1 MTFRGSLS
9 KKTFF
14 LYFLGLIAC
23 AILSSAHGDGDLA
36 YAIWIKITSPLT
48 GQQVPMGELMISGE
62 SSDNGT
68 SECQVYVDWNN
79 QKPYQRAT
87 PTGPGSSQDFSNWT
101 FTYNSSYHT
110 IQQGINDLTS
120 KLTCLGSPSNPL
132 AMNKWYS
139 INVTGINSQGSEAVQ
154 LPLPIQPS
162 IQDGKTNVLNEST
175 SNQIQI
181 NMQVDK
187 NPVSLGARQSLMV
200 EAIDSSTGLK
210 DSKAKIFVTVTD
222 PSGSIIKQ
230 FDTTD
235 GDLTRSFRV
244 DTSGSYKVTAEV
256 QSETGSL
263 TKTTSFEVQ

>member
-1 MTFRGSLS
+1 LTFRRSLS

-14 LYFLGLIAC
+14 LYFLGLITC
-23 AILSSAHGDGDLA
+23 AILSAHGEGDLA
-36 YAIWIKITSPLT
+36 YAIWIKITTPLT
-48 GQQVPMGELMISGE
+48 GQQVPVGELMISGE

-101 FTYNSSYHT
+101 FTYNSSYHA
-110 IQQGINDLTS
+110 IQEGINDLTS

-139 INVTGINSQGSEAVQ
+139 INVTGVNSQGSDAVQ
-154 LPLPIQPS
+154 LPLPIQPA
-162 IQDGKTNVLNEST
+162 IQNGKTNLLNVST

-181 NMQVDK
+181 NVQVDK
-187 NPVSLGARQSLMV
+187 NPISLGARQSLTV

-210 DSKAKIFVTVTD
+210 DSKAKILVTVTD

-244 DTSGSYKVTAEV
+244 DTSGSFKVTSEV

-263 TKTTSFEVQ
+263 TKSITFEVQ

>member
-14 LYFLGLIAC
+14 LYFLGLITC
-23 AILSSAHGDGDLA
+23 AILSSVHGEGDLA

-48 GQQVPMGELMISGE
+48 GQQVPAGELMISGE

-175 SNQIQI
+175 SNQIQL

-187 NPVSLGARQSLMV
+187 NPISLGARQSLMV

-244 DTSGSYKVTAEV
+244 DTSGSFKVTAEV

-263 TKTTSFEVQ
+263 TKTTTFEVQ

>member
-9 KKTFF
+9 RKTFS
-14 LYFLGLIAC
+14 LYFLGLITC
-23 AILSSAHGDGDLA
+23 AILSSAHGEGDLA

-48 GQQVPMGELMISGE
+48 GQQVPIGELMISGE

-101 FTYNSSYHT
+101 FTYNSSYHA
-110 IQQGINDLTS
+110 IQEGINDLTS

-139 INVTGINSQGSEAVQ
+139 INVTGVNSQGSDAVQ

-162 IQDGKTNVLNEST
+162 VQDRKTNVNEST
-175 SNQIQI
+175 SNHIQI

-187 NPVSLGARQSLMV
+187 NPISLGARQSLTV

-210 DSKAKIFVTVTD
+210 DSNAKIFVTVTD
-222 PSGSIIKQ
+222 PSGSVIKQ

-244 DTSGSYKVTAEV
+244 DTSGSFKVTAEV
-256 QSETGSL
+256 QSEIGSH
-263 TKTTSFEVQ
+263 TKSITFEVQ

>member
-1 MTFRGSLS
+1 LTFRGSLS

-14 LYFLGLIAC
+14 LYFLGLITC
-23 AILSSAHGDGDLA
+23 AILSSAHGEGDLA

-62 SSDNGT
+62 SSDKGT

-87 PTGPGSSQDFSNWT
+87 PTGADNSQDFSNWT
-101 FTYNSSYHT
+101 FTYNSSYHA
-110 IQQGINDLTS
+110 IQEGINDLTS

-139 INVTGINSQGSEAVQ
+139 INVTGVNSQGSDAVQ

-162 IQDGKTNVLNEST
+162 VQDSKTNVNEST

-187 NPVSLGARQSLMV
+187 NPISSGARQSLTV

-210 DSKAKIFVTVTD
+210 DSNAKIFVTVTD
-222 PSGSIIKQ
+222 PSGSVIKQ

-244 DTSGSYKVTAEV
+244 DTSGSFKVTAEV

-263 TKTTSFEVQ
+263 TKSITFEVQ

>member
-9 KKTFF
+9 KKTFS
-14 LYFLGLIAC
+14 LYFLGLITC
-23 AILSSAHGDGDLA
+23 AILSSAHGEGDLA

-48 GQQVPMGELMISGE
+48 GQQVPIGELMISGE

-101 FTYNSSYHT
+101 FTYNSSYHA

-139 INVTGINSQGSEAVQ
+139 INVTGVNSQGSDAVQ

-162 IQDGKTNVLNEST
+162 VQDRKTNVNEST
-175 SNQIQI
+175 SNHIQI

-187 NPVSLGARQSLMV
+187 NPISLGARQSLTV

-210 DSKAKIFVTVTD
+210 DSNAKIFVTVTD
-222 PSGSIIKQ
+222 PSGSVIKQ

-244 DTSGSYKVTAEV
+244 DTSGSFKVTAEV
-256 QSETGSL
+256 QSEIGSH
-263 TKTTSFEVQ
+263 TKSITFEVQ

>member
-1 MTFRGSLS
+1 M
-9 KKTFF
+9 
-14 LYFLGLIAC
+14 
-23 AILSSAHGDGDLA
+23 SSAHGEGDLA

-48 GQQVPMGELMISGE
+48 GQQVPMGDLMISGE

-87 PTGPGSSQDFSNWT
+87 PTGSSQDFSNWT
-101 FTYNSSYHT
+101 FTYNSSYHA
-110 IQQGINDLTS
+110 IQEGINDLTS

-139 INVTGINSQGSEAVQ
+139 INVTGVNSQGSDAVQ

-162 IQDGKTNVLNEST
+162 VQDRKTNVNEST

-187 NPVSLGARQSLMV
+187 NPISLGARQSLTV

-210 DSKAKIFVTVTD
+210 DSNAKIFVTVTD
-222 PSGSIIKQ
+222 PSGSVIKQ

-244 DTSGSYKVTAEV
+244 DTSGSFKVTAEV

-263 TKTTSFEVQ
+263 TKSITFEVQ

>member
-1 MTFRGSLS
+1 LTFKGFLS

-14 LYFLGLIAC
+14 LYFLGFIIFAVL
-23 AILSSAHGDGDLA
+23 LSAHGEGDLA

-48 GQQVPMGELMISGE
+48 GQQVPVGELVISGE

-68 SECQVYVDWNN
+68 AECQVYVDWNN

-87 PTGPGSSQDFSNWT
+87 PTGPSSTEDFSNWT
-101 FTYNSSYHT
+101 FTYNSSYH
-110 IQQGINDLTS
+110 IIKDGINDLTS

-139 INVTGINSQGSEAVQ
+139 INVTGVNSQGSDAVQ
-154 LPLPIQPS
+154 LPLPIQPPVQNGNTDSS
-162 IQDGKTNVLNEST
+162 IEST
-175 SNQIQI
+175 SKGVQIS
-181 NMQVDK
+181 MQVAE
-187 NPVSLGARQSLMV
+187 NPISLGAEQSLTV

-210 DSKAKIFVTVTD
+210 DSNAEVLVTVAD
-222 PSGSIIKQ
+222 PSGSIIER

-235 GDLTRSFRV
+235 GDLTRSFEV
-244 DTSGSYKVTAEV
+244 DTSGTFKVTAEV

-263 TKTTSFEVQ
+263 TKSITFEVQ

>member
-1 MTFRGSLS
+1 LTFRGSLS

-14 LYFLGLIAC
+14 LYFLGLITC

-87 PTGPGSSQDFSNWT
+87 PTGADNSQDFSNWT

-110 IQQGINDLTS
+110 IQEGINDLTS

-139 INVTGINSQGSEAVQ
+139 INVTGVNSQGSDAVQ

-162 IQDGKTNVLNEST
+162 VQDRNTNVNEST

-187 NPVSLGARQSLMV
+187 NPISLGARQSLTV
-200 EAIDSSTGLK
+200 EAIDSSTGFK
-210 DSKAKIFVTVTD
+210 DSNAKIFVTVTD
-222 PSGSIIKQ
+222 PSGSVIKQ

-244 DTSGSYKVTAEV
+244 DTSGSFKVTSEV

-263 TKTTSFEVQ
+263 TKSITFEVQ

>member
-14 LYFLGLIAC
+14 LYFLGLITC
-23 AILSSAHGDGDLA
+23 AILSSHGEADLA

-48 GQQVPMGELMISGE
+48 AQQVPVGELMISGE

-87 PTGPGSSQDFSNWT
+87 PTGPSSSQDFSNWT

-110 IQQGINDLTS
+110 IQEGINDLTS

-139 INVTGINSQGSEAVQ
+139 INVTGVNSQGSDAVQ

-162 IQDGKTNVLNEST
+162 VQDRKTNVNEST

-187 NPVSLGARQSLMV
+187 NPISSGARQSLTV

-210 DSKAKIFVTVTD
+210 DSNAKIFITVTD

-244 DTSGSYKVTAEV
+244 DTSGSFKVTAEV

-263 TKTTSFEVQ
+263 TKSITFEVQ

>member
-1 MTFRGSLS
+1 LTFRGSLS
-9 KKTFF
+9 KKAFF
-14 LYFLGLIAC
+14 LYFLGLITC
-23 AILSSAHGDGDLA
+23 AILSSAHGEGDLA

-48 GQQVPMGELMISGE
+48 GQQVPIGELMISGE

-101 FTYNSSYHT
+101 FTYNSSYHA

-139 INVTGINSQGSEAVQ
+139 INVTGVNSQGSDAVQ

-162 IQDGKTNVLNEST
+162 VQDRNTNVNEST

-187 NPVSLGARQSLMV
+187 NPISSGARQSLTV

-210 DSKAKIFVTVTD
+210 DSNAKIFVTVTD
-222 PSGSIIKQ
+222 PSGSVIKQ

-244 DTSGSYKVTAEV
+244 DTSGSFKVTAEV
-256 QSETGSL
+256 QSETGSH
-263 TKTTSFEVQ
+263 TKTITFEVQ

>member
-1 MTFRGSLS
+1 LTFRGSLS
-9 KKTFF
+9 KKTFS
-14 LYFLGLIAC
+14 LYFLGLITC
-23 AILSSAHGDGDLA
+23 AILSSAHGEGDLA

-48 GQQVPMGELMISGE
+48 GQQVPIGELMISGE

-101 FTYNSSYHT
+101 FTYNSSYHA
-110 IQQGINDLTS
+110 IQEGINDLTS

-139 INVTGINSQGSEAVQ
+139 INVTGVNSQGSDAVQ

-162 IQDGKTNVLNEST
+162 VQDRKTNVNEST
-175 SNQIQI
+175 SNHIQI

-187 NPVSLGARQSLMV
+187 NPISLGARQSLTV

-210 DSKAKIFVTVTD
+210 DSNAKIFVTVTD
-222 PSGSIIKQ
+222 PSGSVIKQ

-244 DTSGSYKVTAEV
+244 DTSGSFKVTAEV
-256 QSETGSL
+256 QSEIGSH
-263 TKTTSFEVQ
+263 TKSITFEVQ

>member
-1 MTFRGSLS
+1 M
-9 KKTFF
+9 
-14 LYFLGLIAC
+14 
-23 AILSSAHGDGDLA
+23 GDLM
-36 YAIWIKITSPLT
+36 IT
-48 GQQVPMGELMISGE
+48 GE
-62 SSDNGT
+62 SSDNET

-101 FTYNSSYHT
+101 FTYNSSYHA

-139 INVTGINSQGSEAVQ
+139 INVTGVNSQGSDAVQ

-162 IQDGKTNVLNEST
+162 VQDRKTNVNEST

-187 NPVSLGARQSLMV
+187 NPISLGARQSLTV
-200 EAIDSSTGLK
+200 QAIDSSTGLK
-210 DSKAKIFVTVTD
+210 DSNAKIFVTVTD
-222 PSGSIIKQ
+222 PSGSVIKQ

-244 DTSGSYKVTAEV
+244 DTSGSFKVTAEV
-256 QSETGSL
+256 QSETGSH
-263 TKTTSFEVQ
+263 TKSITFEVQ

>member
-14 LYFLGLIAC
+14 LYFLGLITC
-23 AILSSAHGDGDLA
+23 AILSSAHGEDDLA

-101 FTYNSSYHT
+101 FTYNSSYHA
-110 IQQGINDLTS
+110 IQEGINDLTS

-139 INVTGINSQGSEAVQ
+139 INVTGVNSQGSDAVQ
-154 LPLPIQPS
+154 TPS
-162 IQDGKTNVLNEST
+162 PNTAICSEWE
-175 SNQIQI
+175 
-181 NMQVDK
+181 DK
-187 NPVSLGARQSLMV
+187 LV
-200 EAIDSSTGLK
+200 K
-210 DSKAKIFVTVTD
+210 
-222 PSGSIIKQ
+222 
-230 FDTTD
+230 
-235 GDLTRSFRV
+235 
-244 DTSGSYKVTAEV
+244 
-256 QSETGSL
+256 
-263 TKTTSFEVQ
+263 

>member
-9 KKTFF
+9 KKTFS
-14 LYFLGLIAC
+14 LYFLGLITC
-23 AILSSAHGDGDLA
+23 AILSSAHGQGDLA

-48 GQQVPMGELMISGE
+48 GQQVPIGELMISGE

-87 PTGPGSSQDFSNWT
+87 PTGPGSGQDFSNWT
-101 FTYNSSYHT
+101 FTYNSSYHA
-110 IQQGINDLTS
+110 IQEGINDLTS

-139 INVTGINSQGSEAVQ
+139 INVTGVNSQGSDAVQ

-162 IQDGKTNVLNEST
+162 VQDRKTNVNEST

-187 NPVSLGARQSLMV
+187 NPISLGARQSLTV

-210 DSKAKIFVTVTD
+210 DSNAKIFVTVTD
-222 PSGSIIKQ
+222 PSESVIKQ

-244 DTSGSYKVTAEV
+244 DTSGSFKVTAEV
-256 QSETGSL
+256 QSETGSH
-263 TKTTSFEVQ
+263 TKSITFEVQ

>member
-1 MTFRGSLS
+1 MTFRRCLS

-14 LYFLGLIAC
+14 LYFLGLITC
-23 AILSSAHGDGDLA
+23 AILSAHGEGGLA
-36 YAIWIKITSPLT
+36 YAIWIKITTPLT
-48 GQQVPMGELMISGE
+48 GQQVPVGELMISGE

-101 FTYNSSYHT
+101 FTYNSSYHA
-110 IQQGINDLTS
+110 IQEGINDLTS

-139 INVTGINSQGSEAVQ
+139 INVTGVNSQGSDAVQ

-162 IQDGKTNVLNEST
+162 VQDRKTNVNEST

-187 NPVSLGARQSLMV
+187 NPISLGARQSLTV

-210 DSKAKIFVTVTD
+210 DSNAKIFVTVTD
-222 PSGSIIKQ
+222 PSGSVIKQ

-244 DTSGSYKVTAEV
+244 DTSGSFKVTAEV

-263 TKTTSFEVQ
+263 TKSITFEVQ

>member
-1 MTFRGSLS
+1 M
-9 KKTFF
+9 
-14 LYFLGLIAC
+14 
-23 AILSSAHGDGDLA
+23 GD
-36 YAIWIKITSPLT
+36 
-48 GQQVPMGELMISGE
+48 LMISGE
-62 SSDNGT
+62 SSDNET

-101 FTYNSSYHT
+101 FTYNSSYHA
-110 IQQGINDLTS
+110 IQEGINDLTS

-139 INVTGINSQGSEAVQ
+139 INVTGVNSQGSDAVQ

-162 IQDGKTNVLNEST
+162 VQDRKTNVNEPT

-256 QSETGSL
+256 QSETGTL
-263 TKTTSFEVQ
+263 TKTTAFEVQ

>member
-1 MTFRGSLS
+1 M
-9 KKTFF
+9 
-14 LYFLGLIAC
+14 
-23 AILSSAHGDGDLA
+23 SSAHGEGDLA

-101 FTYNSSYHT
+101 LTYNSSYHV
-110 IQQGINDLTS
+110 IQEGINDLTS

-139 INVTGINSQGSEAVQ
+139 INVTGVNSQGSDAVQ

-162 IQDGKTNVLNEST
+162 VQDRKTNVNEST

-187 NPVSLGARQSLMV
+187 NPISLGARQSLTV

-210 DSKAKIFVTVTD
+210 DSNAKIFVTVTD
-222 PSGSIIKQ
+222 PSGSVIKQ

-244 DTSGSYKVTAEV
+244 DTSGSFKVTAEV

-263 TKTTSFEVQ
+263 TKSITFEVQ

>member
-14 LYFLGLIAC
+14 LYFLGLITC
-23 AILSSAHGDGDLA
+23 AILSSGHGNGDLA

-87 PTGPGSSQDFSNWT
+87 PTGPGNSQDFSNWT
-101 FTYNSSYHT
+101 FTYNSSYHA
-110 IQQGINDLTS
+110 IQEGINDLTS

-139 INVTGINSQGSEAVQ
+139 INVTGVNSQGSDAVQ

-162 IQDGKTNVLNEST
+162 VQDRKTNVNEST

-181 NMQVDK
+181 KMQVDK
-187 NPVSLGARQSLMV
+187 NPISSGARQSLTV

-210 DSKAKIFVTVTD
+210 DSNAKIFVTVTD
-222 PSGSIIKQ
+222 PSGSVIKQ

-244 DTSGSYKVTAEV
+244 DTSGSFKVTAEV
-256 QSETGSL
+256 QSETGSP
-263 TKTTSFEVQ
+263 TKSITFEVQ

>member
-1 MTFRGSLS
+1 MTFKGSLS

-14 LYFLGLIAC
+14 IHFLGLITC
-23 AILSSAHGDGDLA
+23 AILSSAHGEGDLA

-48 GQQVPMGELMISGE
+48 GQQVPAGELMISGE

-162 IQDGKTNVLNEST
+162 IQNGKTNVLNEST

-181 NMQVDK
+181 N
-187 NPVSLGARQSLMV
+187 MV

-256 QSETGSL
+256 QSETGTL
-263 TKTTSFEVQ
+263 TKTTAFEVQ

>member
-9 KKTFF
+9 KKTFS
-14 LYFLGLIAC
+14 LYFLGLITC
-23 AILSSAHGDGDLA
+23 AILSSAHGEGDLA

-48 GQQVPMGELMISGE
+48 GQQVPIGELMISGE

-101 FTYNSSYHT
+101 FTYNSSYHA
-110 IQQGINDLTS
+110 IQKGINDLTS

-139 INVTGINSQGSEAVQ
+139 INVTGVNSQGSDAVQ

-162 IQDGKTNVLNEST
+162 VQDRKTNVNEST
-175 SNQIQI
+175 SNHIQI

-187 NPVSLGARQSLMV
+187 NPISLGARQSLTV

-210 DSKAKIFVTVTD
+210 DSNAKIFVTVTD
-222 PSGSIIKQ
+222 PSGSVIKQ

-244 DTSGSYKVTAEV
+244 DTSGSFKVTAEV
-256 QSETGSL
+256 QSEIGSH
-263 TKTTSFEVQ
+263 TKSITFEVQ

>member
-9 KKTFF
+9 KTFF
-14 LYFLGLIAC
+14 IYFLGLLAC
-23 AILSSAHGDGDLA
+23 ALLSSTNGEDDLA

-62 SSDNGT
+62 SSDNET

-79 QKPYQRAT
+79 EKPYQRAT
-87 PTGPGSSQDFSNWT
+87 PTGLGSSQDFSNWT
-101 FTYNSSYHT
+101 FTYNSSYHL
-110 IQQGINDLTS
+110 IQEGINDLTS

-139 INVTGINSQGSEAVQ
+139 INVTGVNSQGSDADQ

-162 IQDGKTNVLNEST
+162 IQNGKTNLSNEST
-175 SNQIQI
+175 SNGIQI
-181 NMQVDK
+181 NLQVEE
-187 NPVSLGARQSLMV
+187 NPISLGARQSLTV
-200 EAIDSSTGLK
+200 EAIDTSTGLK
-210 DSKAKIFVTVTD
+210 DSDAEIFVTVTD

-244 DTSGSYKVTAEV
+244 DTSGSFKVTAEV
-256 QSETGSL
+256 QSETDSL
-263 TKTTSFEVQ
+263 TKSITFEVQ

>member
-9 KKTFF
+9 KKTFS
-14 LYFLGLIAC
+14 LYFLGLITC
-23 AILSSAHGDGDLA
+23 AILSSAHGEGDLA

-48 GQQVPMGELMISGE
+48 GQQVPIGELMISGE

-87 PTGPGSSQDFSNWT
+87 HNGPGSSQDFSNWT
-101 FTYNSSYHT
+101 FTYNSSYHA
-110 IQQGINDLTS
+110 IQEGINDLTS

-139 INVTGINSQGSEAVQ
+139 INVTGVNSQGSDAVQ

-162 IQDGKTNVLNEST
+162 VQDRKTNVNEST

-187 NPVSLGARQSLMV
+187 NPISLGARQSLTV

-210 DSKAKIFVTVTD
+210 DSNAKIFVTVTD
-222 PSGSIIKQ
+222 PSGSVIKQ

-244 DTSGSYKVTAEV
+244 DTSGSFKVTAEV
-256 QSETGSL
+256 QSETGSH
-263 TKTTSFEVQ
+263 TKSITFEVQ

>member
-1 MTFRGSLS
+1 M
-9 KKTFF
+9 
-14 LYFLGLIAC
+14 
-23 AILSSAHGDGDLA
+23 SSAHGEGDLA

-48 GQQVPMGELMISGE
+48 GQQVPIGELMISGE

-101 FTYNSSYHT
+101 FTYNSSYHA
-110 IQQGINDLTS
+110 IQEGINDLTS

-139 INVTGINSQGSEAVQ
+139 INVTGVNSQGSDAVQ

-162 IQDGKTNVLNEST
+162 VQDRKTN
-175 SNQIQI
+175 IQV

-187 NPVSLGARQSLMV
+187 NPISSVARQSLTV

-210 DSKAKIFVTVTD
+210 DSNAKIFVTVTD
-222 PSGSIIKQ
+222 PSGSVIKQ

-244 DTSGSYKVTAEV
+244 DTSGSFKVTAEV

-263 TKTTSFEVQ
+263 

>member
-9 KKTFF
+9 KTFF
-14 LYFLGLIAC
+14 LGLLTC
-23 AILSSAHGDGDLA
+23 ALLSFANGEDDLA

-79 QKPYQRAT
+79 EKPYQRAT
-87 PTGPGSSQDFSNWT
+87 PIGLGSSQDFSNWT
-101 FTYNSSYHT
+101 FTYNSSYHL
-110 IQQGINDLTS
+110 IQEGINDLTS

-139 INVTGINSQGSEAVQ
+139 INVTGVNSQGSDAVQ

-162 IQDGKTNVLNEST
+162 IQNGKTNLLNEST
-175 SNQIQI
+175 SNGIQI
-181 NMQVDK
+181 NMQVEE
-187 NPVSLGARQSLMV
+187 NPISLGARQSLTV
-200 EAIDSSTGLK
+200 EAIDTSTGLK
-210 DSKAKIFVTVTD
+210 DSDAEIFATVAD

-244 DTSGSYKVTAEV
+244 DTSGTFKVTAEV

-263 TKTTSFEVQ
+263 TKSITFEVQ